1 MRNLMAKTKSNGK
14 AAATAPKVNL
24 SRNDYRVLVDCV
36 EVETNFE
43 ALHGDSGATAKDAF
57 EMMLKHLK
65 SKTLNKALA
74 ALTGRNMQQD
84 WFNYMRRFRAKLK
97 ASESETGLSLTKRDL
112 ERRLINFNVIA
123 LMIRTVSPVEKPLV
137 DKDNSF
143 FFLKLV
149 SRLPEHPVTETIIRE
164 LI

>member
-1 MRNLMAKTKSNGK
+1 
-14 AAATAPKVNL
+14 
-24 SRNDYRVLVDCV
+24 
-36 EVETNFE
+36 
-43 ALHGDSGATAKDAF
+43 
-57 EMMLKHLK
+57 
-65 SKTLNKALA
+65 
-74 ALTGRNMQQD
+74 MQQD
-84 WFNYMRRFRAKLK
+84 WLNYMRRFRATLK

-112 ERRLINFNVIA
+112 ERRLSVPEKLEQMCPEFQSMKALVGRRANITPSSTFINYSSTGSINFNVIA
-123 LMIRTVSPVEKPLV
+123 LMIRTVSPVEKVGYLFAEPLV